1 MTPYSNGVC
10 FPSVV
15 FVELPAFTR
24 RLFDLLDDESYLD
37 LQIQLASRP
46 EAGKLIPGGK
56 GLRKVRWAAKGHGKR
71 GGARVIYFWRTT
83 QGQIILARLY
93 AKNERE
99 DLSLAELR
107 TVIREIGL

>member
-1 MTPYSNGVC
+1 M
-10 FPSVV
+10 FPAVV

-24 RLFDLLDDESYLD
+24 RLYDLLDDESFLR

-71 GGARVIYFWRTT
+71 GGARVIYFWQTT

-99 DLSLAELR
+99 DLSSAELK

>member
-1 MTPYSNGVC
+1 M
-10 FPSVV
+10 FPAVV
-15 FVELPAFTR
+15 FIELPAFTR
-24 RLFDLLDDESYLD
+24 RLFDLLDDESFLR
-37 LQIQLASRP
+37 LQIQLASHP

-71 GGARVIYFWRTT
+71 GGARVIYYWRTA

-99 DLSLAELR
+99 DLSAAELK